1 MMLPLNDD
9 DTSIESE
16 FICIFNDGKKMLLND
31 LIFGH
36 QQTSLSDV
44 TVIEKKEREE
54 DNDEDIGSRL
64 EAEKCSGR
72 IKKSSTYCCLNF
84 PMILCYPPT
93 FPNLV

>member
-1 MMLPLNDD
+1 MTNLMMMLPLNDD

-44 TVIEKKEREE
+44 TVIEKKERE
-54 DNDEDIGSRL
+54 
-64 EAEKCSGR
+64 
-72 IKKSSTYCCLNF
+72 KKIMMRTLARG
-84 PMILCYPPT
+84 
-93 FPNLV
+93 

>member
-1 MMLPLNDD
+1 MMMLPLNDD

-44 TVIEKKEREE
+44 TVIEKKRER
-54 DNDEDIGSRL
+54 R
-64 EAEKCSGR
+64 R
-72 IKKSSTYCCLNF
+72 
-84 PMILCYPPT
+84 
-93 FPNLV
+93 